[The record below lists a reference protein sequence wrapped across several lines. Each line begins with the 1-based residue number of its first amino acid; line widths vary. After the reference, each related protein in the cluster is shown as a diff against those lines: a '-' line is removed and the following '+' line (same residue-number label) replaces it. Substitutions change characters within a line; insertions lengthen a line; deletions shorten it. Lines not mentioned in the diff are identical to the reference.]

1 MIKMNSSENQRHDSG
16 YALFRLGFRPFFLV
30 ASIFSVISMMIWM
43 MELTF
48 SGRLIPDTISPM
60 YWHAHEMIYGYTLA
74 VIAGFLLTAVKNW
87 TNVQTLHSSPLW
99 ILVLLWIL
107 ARITSLMAGEQAL
120 MATLVLDNIFIAY
133 LAIALTIP
141 VVKAKLWKNLAVIS
155 KIYSFLIGNMI
166 YSLGVLGLFPDGQ
179 RMGIYIGLYMALSLI
194 LMLARRIMPMFIERG
209 VGYAVTL
216 KNHTWVDIS
225 CFVLFLMFSVADVF
239 FHAPALTAYLAAA
252 LFILHSIRLWGWYTH
267 GIWKKPLL
275 WVLYLAYGWIIVAFG
290 LKFMAFA
297 MGIPTSL
304 VIHAFTVG
312 GIGMMTLGM
321 MSRISLGHTGR
332 DIMNPPKGVGW
343 MFIVLFVGAFVRVF
357 LPMFLPE
364 YAPLWIA
371 LSQVL
376 WMIVF
381 ALFVFL
387 YAMILIRP
395 RADGRWG

>member
-1 MIKMNSSENQRHDSG
+1 
-16 YALFRLGFRPFFLV
+16 
-30 ASIFSVISMMIWM
+30 
-43 MELTF
+43 
-48 SGRLIPDTISPM
+48 
-60 YWHAHEMIYGYTLA
+60 
-74 VIAGFLLTAVKNW
+74 
-87 TNVQTLHSSPLW
+87 
-99 ILVLLWIL
+99 
-107 ARITSLMAGEQAL
+107 
-120 MATLVLDNIFIAY
+120 
-133 LAIALTIP
+133 
-141 VVKAKLWKNLAVIS
+141 
-155 KIYSFLIGNMI
+155 
-166 YSLGVLGLFPDGQ
+166 
-179 RMGIYIGLYMALSLI
+179 
-194 LMLARRIMPMFIERG
+194 
-209 VGYAVTL
+209 
-216 KNHTWVDIS
+216 
-225 CFVLFLMFSVADVF
+225 
-239 FHAPALTAYLAAA
+239 
-252 LFILHSIRLWGWYTH
+252 
-267 GIWKKPLL
+267 
-275 WVLYLAYGWIIVAFG
+275 
-290 LKFMAFA
+290 
-297 MGIPTSL
+297 GIPTSL